1 MVNIAGTLEQAMAI
15 GHWSVATKR
24 VIEQVAMVAMAKR
37 QRGMK
42 EAPLVVVG
50 FLKSK
55 GRMGPAM
62 ALQWQKLNI

>member
-1 MVNIAGTLEQAMAI
+1 MVNIAGTPEQAMAI

-37 QRGMK
+37 QRGIK

-50 FLKSK
+50 FLKS
-55 GRMGPAM
+55 RRRQEQLLA
-62 ALQWQKLNI
+62 I